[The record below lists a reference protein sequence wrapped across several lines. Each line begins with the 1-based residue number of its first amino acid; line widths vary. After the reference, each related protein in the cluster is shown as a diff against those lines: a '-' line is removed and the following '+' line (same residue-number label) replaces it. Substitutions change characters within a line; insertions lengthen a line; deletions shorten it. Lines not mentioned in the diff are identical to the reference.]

1 MLRQSFMNKY
11 KEKSKFGEERFLKED
26 EGYLLKESRPIKNIS
41 IQRLNKAK
49 MDQFIEDIMTNKKL
63 TSVLYPS
70 NAKIEIKTY
79 IETKKN
85 FYHKSDE
92 IKRKR
97 KERNEPS
104 SVVKKRVRREA
115 YIQMREEIDNYN
127 YNKERYKRSLTLNNN
142 KKLKNIREEIKKQ
155 KEEYNKDIKSNYI
168 NGFRRSF
175 SRLKFKLDL
184 LKVPQTTNENFLLTE
199 VDYPFLNEFTNKDIY
214 FADPTLDIK
223 DVYSRLYNNVI
234 LLPKDDKSVAIKK
247 RAFSAKIRKRSNI
260 EQNRKKQPKFNLKNV
275 LNSNE
280 GKEFTI
286 QVTSKIVTRC
296 YDKYSG
302 GPVTIKYLKNPVG
315 DKKSFSKD
323 SYYVNYYDLVDP
335 KTGNTFLHLATID
348 NCPQLIQYFIKKG
361 ANLNVQNNEGN
372 TPLHL
377 ASKDKKSEIIRLL
390 IDNKAALDIPNNKGD
405 IPYEFFTSEMK
416 REFGIDKIL
425 VINPI
430 KKK

>member
-41 IQRLNKAK
+41 IKRLNKTK
-49 MDQFIEDIMTNKKL
+49 MDQFIEDILTNKKL

-85 FYHKSDE
+85 FYHKNDE
-92 IKRKR
+92 INRKR
-97 KERNEPS
+97 KEKNEPS
-104 SVVKKRVRREA
+104 SVVKKRSRKEA
-115 YIQMREEIDNYN
+115 YLQMREEIDNYN
-127 YNKERYKRSLTLNNN
+127 YSKQRYKRSLTLNNN
-142 KKLKNIREEIKKQ
+142 KKIKNIREEILKQ
-155 KEEYNKDIKSNYI
+155 KEDYYNDIKSNYI

-184 LKVPQTTNENFLLTE
+184 LKVPTTTTEKFLQTE
-199 VDYPFLNEFTNKDIY
+199 VDYPFLNEFTNKKIY

-234 LLPKDDKSVAIKK
+234 LLPKDDKKVAIKK
-247 RAFSAKIRKRSNI
+247 RAFSAKTRKRSNND
-260 EQNRKKQPKFNLKNV
+260 QNMKKQPKFNLKNV
-275 LNSNE
+275 LTSNE

-286 QVTSKIVTRC
+286 KVTSKIVMRC

-302 GPVTIKYLKNPVG
+302 GPVTIQYLKNPVE

-361 ANLNVQNNEGN
+361 ANLNLKNNEGN

-377 ASKDKKSEIIRLL
+377 AAKDKKSEIIRLL
-390 IDNKAALDIPNNKGD
+390 LDNKAALDIPNNNGD
-405 IPYEFFTSEMK
+405 IPFEFFTSEMK

-425 VINPI
+425 VINPV

>member
-1 MLRQSFMNKY
+1 
-11 KEKSKFGEERFLKED
+11 
-26 EGYLLKESRPIKNIS
+26 
-41 IQRLNKAK
+41 
-49 MDQFIEDIMTNKKL
+49 MDQFIEDILTNKKL

-70 NAKIEIKTY
+70 NAKIEKKTY
-79 IETKKN
+79 FETKKN

-92 IKRKR
+92 IKRRR
-97 KERNEPS
+97 KEKNEPS
-104 SVVKKRVRREA
+104 SVVKKRIRREA
-115 YIQMREEIDNYN
+115 YLQMREEIDNYN
-127 YNKERYKRSLTLNNN
+127 YNKQRYKRSLTLNNN
-142 KKLKNIREEIKKQ
+142 KKLKNIREEIQKQ
-155 KEEYNKDIKSNYI
+155 KEEYYNDIKSNYI

-184 LKVPQTTNENFLLTE
+184 LKVPPITTEKFLQTE

-214 FADPTLDIK
+214 FVDPTLVIK

-234 LLPKDDKSVAIKK
+234 LLPKYDQRVANRK
-247 RAFSAKIRKRSNI
+247 RAFSAKTRRRSSI
-260 EQNRKKQPKFNLKNV
+260 EQSRKKQPKFKLKNV

-302 GPVTIKYLKNPVG
+302 GPATIKYLKNPVE
-315 DKKSFSKD
+315 DKNSFSKD

-348 NCPQLIQYFIKKG
+348 DFPEIVKYFIEKG
-361 ANLNVQNNEGN
+361 ADLNMKNSDGN

-377 ASKDKKSEIIRLL
+377 AIKSKRNKIIKLL
-390 IDNKAALDIPNNKGD
+390 IDNKAALDIPNNDGE
-405 IPYEFFTSEMK
+405 IPFEYLTPDMRK
-416 REFGIDKIL
+416 EFGVDKI
-425 VINPI
+425 IIFNPV
-430 KKK
+430 KKNNI